1 MKIPG
6 RLAAFILAL
15 VALLTVIFP
24 IVTLPCSI
32 TGFVQARS
40 ARKFIRQNGLEKDT
54 LTLVAYYLNLLALIA
69 TVAIIAFA
77 IPGAV
82 QRHQVP

>member
-6 RLAAFILAL
+6 RAAAFILAV
-15 VALLTVIFP
+15 VALITVIFP

-40 ARKFIRQNGLEKDT
+40 ARKFIKQNGLDQDT
-54 LTLVAYYLNLLALIA
+54 LTLVAYYLNLLALLA
-69 TVAIIAFA
+69 TVAIIAIA

-82 QRHQVP
+82 QHNLVR